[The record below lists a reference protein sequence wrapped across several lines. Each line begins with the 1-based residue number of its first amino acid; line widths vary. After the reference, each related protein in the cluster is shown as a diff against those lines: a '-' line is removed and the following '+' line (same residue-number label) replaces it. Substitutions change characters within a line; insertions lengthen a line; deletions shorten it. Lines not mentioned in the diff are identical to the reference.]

1 MTSSLPTTNLPDK
14 TAIHWPSLL
23 QLILSLLA
31 AFILFGLAIL
41 IIFTAVFPFLTGGTT
56 TDPTQSFMVAASL
69 GFAGVLVLPSAWY
82 AWKNLAQPERTPASP
97 RERRGFGL
105 ILTIVVIVLEVAA
118 LWLGNWSA
126 QNNRLT
132 WLLLPPLNVIAT
144 GLPALWLVYVGTRGL
159 IPGAPRRRWGVFA
172 SGLVL
177 GPVIIL
183 VLELILLA
191 VVGILAL
198 AWVMLNPSLASQ
210 LNVLAIRLRS
220 AGPNLDSILQ
230 VITPFLLNPG
240 IIFLAFAFI
249 SVLVPLLEELFKPL
263 GVWFLAGQK
272 IIPAQGFGYGV
283 LCGAGFGLFENLGNT
298 SGGAADWAL
307 LVSSRISTLL
317 LHSFTAGLVGWALVS
332 AWSERRY
339 LRLALTY
346 AAAVIVHGLW
356 NGLALLSLA
365 SQLQSYTNLNLPAY
379 LSQVETFSTWGIAIL
394 GVIVLLLFFGAN
406 SIFRRAALPAP
417 ISSPVVR
424 LDDRPPAEQWRPD
437 IDTESAP
444 QTPEPGTE
452 QSSTPGNNPP
462 GITGDTP
469 PLLGDDNANTNTG
482 INE

>member
-1 MTSSLPTTNLPDK
+1 MTSSVPPINQPEK

-31 AFILFGLAIL
+31 AFILFGLAAV
-41 IIFTAVFPFLTGGTT
+41 IIVTAVLPFLTRGPT

-69 GFAGVLVLPSAWY
+69 VFAGVLVLPSAWY
-82 AWKNLAQPERTPASP
+82 AWKRVASTERSPAV
-97 RERRGFGL
+97 RQERRGFGL
-105 ILTIVVIVLEVAA
+105 LLTIVVIVLEVAA

-126 QNNRLT
+126 QNNQLT

-144 GLPALWLVYVGTRGL
+144 GLPTLWLVYIGTRGL

-177 GPVIIL
+177 GPAIIL
-183 VLELILLA
+183 VLELLLLA
-191 VVGILAL
+191 VVGVLAL
-198 AWVMLNPSLASQ
+198 LWIMINPSLAQQ
-210 LNVLAIRLRS
+210 LNTLAIRLRT

-240 IIFLAFAFI
+240 IIFLSFAFI

-272 IIPAQGFGYGV
+272 IAPAQGFGYGV
-283 LCGAGFGLFENLGNT
+283 LSGAGFGLFENLGNT
-298 SGGAADWAL
+298 SGGAADWAVL
-307 LVSSRISTLL
+307 ASSRISTLL

-346 AAAVIVHGLW
+346 GVAVLVHGLW

-365 SQLQSYTNLNLPAY
+365 SQLQSYTNVNLPAY
-379 LSQVETFSTWGIAIL
+379 LGQLESFSTWAIAIL

-406 SIFRRAALPAP
+406 NILRRTLLPAR
-417 ISSPVVR
+417 I
-424 LDDRPPAEQWRPD
+424 PPPGNNLVDQLPEEQWRPD
-437 IDTESAP
+437 IEAEPAP
-444 QTPEPGTE
+444 SPLERGVGQPLAPGEIPPDAQGETPHLP
-452 QSSTPGNNPP
+452 S
-462 GITGDTP
+462 GD
-469 PLLGDDNANTNTG
+469 NSNTNMG
-482 INE
+482 INP

>member
-1 MTSSLPTTNLPDK
+1 MTSSVPPANQPDK

-31 AFILFGLAIL
+31 AFILFGFAAV
-41 IIFTAVFPFLTGGTT
+41 IIISAAVPFATGGRA

-69 GFAGVLVLPSAWY
+69 VFAGALVLPSAWY
-82 AWKNLAQPERTPASP
+82 AWKQIASP
-97 RERRGFGL
+97 ESNPAVRQERCGFGL
-105 ILTIVVIVLEVAA
+105 ILTVVVIVLEVAA

-126 QNNRLT
+126 QNNQLT

-177 GPVIIL
+177 GPAIIL
-183 VLELILLA
+183 VLELLLLA
-191 VVGILAL
+191 VVVILAL
-198 AWVMLNPSLASQ
+198 VWVMINPSLAQQ
-210 LNVLAIRLRS
+210 LNILAIRLRNV
-220 AGPNLDSILQ
+220 GPNLDSLLQ

-240 IIFLAFAFI
+240 IIFLSFAFI

-272 IIPAQGFGYGV
+272 ISPAQGFGYGV
-283 LCGAGFGLFENLGNT
+283 LSGAGFGLFENLGNT

-307 LVSSRISTLL
+307 VVSSRISTLL

-339 LRLALTY
+339 IRLALTY
-346 AAAVIVHGLW
+346 CVAVIVHGLW

-365 SQLQSYTNLNLPAY
+365 SQLQSYTNVNLPAY
-379 LSQVETFSTWGIAIL
+379 LGQLETFSTWGIAIL

-406 SIFRRAALPAP
+406 SILRHTLLPTS
-417 ISSPVVR
+417 ISPPPGGLVHQ
-424 LDDRPPAEQWRPD
+424 PPAEQWRPD
-437 IDTESAP
+437 IESEPAP
-444 QTPEPGTE
+444 PPLDPGAGGPLAPGDIPPGTGGE
-452 QSSTPGNNPP
+452 
-462 GITGDTP
+462 TP
-469 PLLGDDNANTNTG
+469 PLPGAENSNTSTG
-482 INE
+482 INL

>member
-1 MTSSLPTTNLPDK
+1 MTSSLPPTTLPEK
-14 TAIHWPSLL
+14 TVFHWPSLL
-23 QLILSLLA
+23 QLLASLLA
-31 AFILFGLAIL
+31 AFILFGIAGV
-41 IIFTAVFPFLTGGTT
+41 IIFTGVTPFLSGNRTG
-56 TDPTQSFMVAASL
+56 DPTQSFMVAASL
-69 GFAGVLVLPSAWY
+69 VFAGLLVLPSAWY
-82 AWKNLAQPERTPASP
+82 AWKNLALPEREPAS
-97 RERRGFGL
+97 RQERRGVGL
-105 ILTIVVIVLEVAA
+105 MLTIVVIVLEVAA

-144 GLPALWLVYVGTRGL
+144 GLPALWLVYIGTRGL

-191 VVGILAL
+191 VVGVLAL
-198 AWVMLNPSLASQ
+198 AWVMLNPSLAQQ

-240 IIFLAFAFI
+240 IIFLGFAFI

-272 IIPAQGFGYGV
+272 ITPAQGFGYGV
-283 LCGAGFGLFENLGNT
+283 LSGAGFGLFENLGNT

-307 LVSSRISTLL
+307 LASSRISTLL

-332 AWSERRY
+332 AWRERRY

-346 AAAVIVHGLW
+346 AAAVTVHGLW

-365 SQLQSYTNLNLPAY
+365 SQLQSYTNVNLPAY
-379 LSQVETFSTWGIAIL
+379 LGHLETFSTWGIAIL

-406 SIFRRAALPAP
+406 SIFRRAAQPTS
-417 ISSPVVR
+417 ISSPAVG

-437 IDTESAP
+437 IETESLP
-444 QTPEPGTE
+444 
-452 QSSTPGNNPP
+452 STPQPGAGQLSATGDNPP
-462 GITGDTP
+462 GSTGDTP
-469 PLLGDDNANTNTG
+469 HLPGDDNANTNTG
-482 INE
+482 TNT